1 MESIVV
7 SSDSKNDINLILSFA
22 KRIGL
27 KVKIFSEQEQE
38 DIALLNAMLEAD
50 RNKIVDESIILNKL
64 SSK

>member
-27 KVKIFSEQEQE
+27 KVKIFSDQEQE

-50 RNKIVDESIILNKL
+50 RNKIVDENIILNKL
-64 SSK
+64 NSK